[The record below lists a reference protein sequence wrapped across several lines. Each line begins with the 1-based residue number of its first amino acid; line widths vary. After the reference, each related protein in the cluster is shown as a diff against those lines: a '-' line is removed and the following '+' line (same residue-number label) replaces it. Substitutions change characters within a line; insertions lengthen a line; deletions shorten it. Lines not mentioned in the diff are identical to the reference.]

1 MKRSVSTSSYVV
13 PRAGQQPIFPTQG
26 QAAAPVVAMDEM
38 QSLFASEPTRL
49 PPSRSSSGYSQNPS
63 IFQEQPG
70 SESFQDAELNLFAL
84 SQAARAVEQ
93 LSMEDEDEELRKL
106 DEDFQKNLQRAKKV
120 FDNRM
125 DNLQR
130 SQIEREA
137 QHKKTLEK
145 HQKERAEFEK
155 RLQQEAKEQNRRIE
169 QLQRE
174 WDRKREVLAKNKR
187 KVSVSEDERS
197 VSPGVSLSS
206 SPDTGY
212 FIPNSTVNDEAE
224 QTLNQT
230 MSNDSDR

>member
-1 MKRSVSTSSYVV
+1 MFV
-13 PRAGQQPIFPTQG
+13 
-26 QAAAPVVAMDEM
+26 D
-38 QSLFASEPTRL
+38 QSGADTL
-49 PPSRSSSGYSQNPS
+49 
-63 IFQEQPG
+63 
-70 SESFQDAELNLFAL
+70 QDAQSSLFAL
-84 SQAARAVEQ
+84 SQAAAAAGAGFG
-93 LSMEDEDEELRKL
+93 EDEDEELRKL

-174 WDRKREVLAKNKR
+174 WDRKREVLAKTKR

-212 FIPNSTVNDEAE
+212 NIPIPTENDQTDQSFN
-224 QTLNQT
+224 QTL
-230 MSNDSDR
+230 SNDSDR